1 MNNRKHNL
9 CCPRQ
14 GVTAVEFA
22 LTFPL
27 LLILVFGSLEFSRAN
42 MIRNMCENAA
52 LEGARAGMIPGATAQ
67 DCIDAANE
75 LLDIIG
81 IQNATVTIDPA
92 SITPTT
98 EEVEVTVTIPLAD
111 NSLPMSKFVL
121 GTTMSQTAQLPRE
134 VKN

>member
-1 MNNRKHNL
+1 MNRNKKYLYQRK
-9 CCPRQ
+9 

-27 LLILVFGSLEFSRAN
+27 LLALVFGSLEFSRAN
-42 MIRNMCENAA
+42 TIRNMCENAA

-67 DCIDAANE
+67 DCMDAAND

-81 IQNATVTIDPA
+81 IQNATVTINP
-92 SITPTT
+92 TTVLPTT

-111 NSLPMSKFVL
+111 NSLPISKFVL
-121 GTTMSQTAQLPRE
+121 GTTMSQTASLPRE
-134 VKN
+134 VQQ

>member
-1 MNNRKHNL
+1 MNNRKQNF
-9 CCPRQ
+9 CYPRQ

-67 DCIDAANE
+67 DCIDASNE

-81 IQNATVTIDPA
+81 IQNATVTIDPT

-98 EEVEVTVTIPLAD
+98 EDVEVTVTIPLAD

-134 VKN
+134 VKQ

>member
-1 MNNRKHNL
+1 MNYRKRNGHF
-9 CCPRQ
+9 PRK

-27 LLILVFGSLEFSRAN
+27 LLLIVFGSLEFSRAN

-67 DCIDAANE
+67 DCTDAANG

-81 IQNATVTIDPA
+81 IQNATVTIEPSTIVPA
-92 SITPTT
+92 TPD
-98 EEVEVTVTIPLAD
+98 VAVTVTIPLAD

-121 GTTMSQTAQLPRE
+121 GTTMSQTAELPRE
-134 VKN
+134 VNK

>member
-1 MNNRKHNL
+1 MRNQRSGIAQNR
-9 CCPRQ
+9 R

-27 LLILVFGSLEFSRAN
+27 LLLFIFGSLEFSRAN

-67 DCIDAANE
+67 DCSDAAND

-81 IQNATVTIDPA
+81 IQNATVTVN
-92 SITPTT
+92 PTT
-98 EEVEVTVTIPLAD
+98 IEPSTEDVEVTVSIPLAD
-111 NSLPMSKFVL
+111 NSLPLSKFVI
-121 GTTMSQTAQLPRE
+121 GITMNQSASLPRE
-134 VKN
+134 VTD

>member
-1 MNNRKHNL
+1 MNRNKKYRCHRK
-9 CCPRQ
+9 

-27 LLILVFGSLEFSRAN
+27 LLALVFGSLEFSRAN

-67 DCIDAANE
+67 DCMDASNE

-81 IQNATVTIDPA
+81 IQNATVTINP
-92 SITPTT
+92 TTVLPTT

-111 NSLPMSKFVL
+111 NSLPISKFVL
-121 GTTMSQTAQLPRE
+121 GTTMSQTATLPRE
-134 VKN
+134 VKQ

>member
-1 MNNRKHNL
+1 MNKRKQN
-9 CCPRQ
+9 CRCQRK

-27 LLILVFGSLEFSRAN
+27 LLLIVFGSLEFSRAN

-67 DCIDAANE
+67 DCTDAANS

-81 IQNATVTIDPA
+81 IQNATVTIDPSNIVPA
-92 SITPTT
+92 T
-98 EEVEVTVTIPLAD
+98 EVVEVTVTIPLAD

-134 VKN
+134 VNQ

>member
-1 MNNRKHNL
+1 MNNRKRNGHFT
-9 CCPRQ
+9 RK

-27 LLILVFGSLEFSRAN
+27 LLLIVFGSLEFSRAN

-67 DCIDAANE
+67 DCRDAANR

-81 IQNATVTIDPA
+81 IQNATVTIEPSTIIPA
-92 SITPTT
+92 TPD
-98 EEVEVTVTIPLAD
+98 VAVTVSIPLAD

-121 GTTMSQTAQLPRE
+121 GTNMSQTAELPRE
-134 VKN
+134 VNQ

>member
-1 MNNRKHNL
+1 MNNRKRNGHF
-9 CCPRQ
+9 PRN

-27 LLILVFGSLEFSRAN
+27 LLLIVFGSLEFSRAN

-67 DCIDAANE
+67 DCTDAVNQ

-81 IQNATVTIDPA
+81 IQNATVTIEPSTIDPA
-92 SITPTT
+92 TPD
-98 EEVEVTVTIPLAD
+98 VEVTVTIPLAD

-121 GTTMSQTAQLPRE
+121 GTTMSQTAELPRE
-134 VKN
+134 VNH

>member
-1 MNNRKHNL
+1 MIRNKKYQCLRK
-9 CCPRQ
+9 

-27 LLILVFGSLEFSRAN
+27 LLALVFGSLEFSRAN

-52 LEGARAGMIPGATAQ
+52 LEGARAGMVPGATAQ
-67 DCIDAANE
+67 DCMDAANE

-81 IQNATVTIDPA
+81 IQNATVTINP
-92 SITPTT
+92 TNVVPTT

-111 NSLPMSKFVL
+111 NSLPISKFVL

-134 VKN
+134 VKQ

>member
-1 MNNRKHNL
+1 MMNRNKKYHCLRK
-9 CCPRQ
+9 

-27 LLILVFGSLEFSRAN
+27 LLALVFGSLEFSRAN

-67 DCIDAANE
+67 DCSDAANE

-81 IQNATVTIDPA
+81 IQNATVTINPT
-92 SITPTT
+92 SILPTT

-134 VKN
+134 VKQ

>member
-1 MNNRKHNL
+1 MNISNRNCHR
-9 CCPRQ
+9 PRK

-27 LLILVFGSLEFSRAN
+27 LLMIVFGSLEFSRAN

-67 DCIDAANE
+67 DCANAANR

-81 IQNATVTIDPA
+81 IQNASVNIQPSTIVPA
-92 SITPTT
+92 T
-98 EEVEVTVTIPLAD
+98 ERVVVTVTIPLAD

-121 GTTMSQTAQLPRE
+121 GTTMSQSATLPRE
-134 VKN
+134 VNQ

>member
-1 MNNRKHNL
+1 MNKRKQNYRCL
-9 CCPRQ
+9 RK

-27 LLILVFGSLEFSRAN
+27 LLLIVFGSLEFSRAN

-67 DCIDAANE
+67 DCTDAANS

-81 IQNATVTIDPA
+81 IQNATVTIDPSTIVPA
-92 SITPTT
+92 T
-98 EEVEVTVTIPLAD
+98 EVVEVTVTIPLAD

-121 GTTMSQTAQLPRE
+121 GTTMTQTAQLPRE
-134 VKN
+134 VNQ

>member
-1 MNNRKHNL
+1 MNKRKQNCRCL
-9 CCPRQ
+9 RK

-27 LLILVFGSLEFSRAN
+27 LLLIVFGSLEFSRAN

-67 DCIDAANE
+67 DCTDAANS

-81 IQNATVTIDPA
+81 IQNATVTIDPSTIVPA
-92 SITPTT
+92 T
-98 EEVEVTVTIPLAD
+98 EVVEVTVTIPLAD

-134 VKN
+134 VNQ